1 MKKFEADGKMPFN
14 TLVCGDSGN
23 DAELF
28 TIQGV
33 YGVMVSNAQE
43 ELLAWHAQHA
53 KNNQKIVHASERCAS
68 GIIQAIGHFGLGPSV
83 TPRDDLTFSNHMKKQ
98 MHPALEV
105 VKLYLYCERWLR
117 GDVENCEQVMQTL
130 KSNFHQSG
138 IVVHPSG
145 VEKHL
150 HECVDVLDKSY
161 GCKQDCRIWVDQI
174 SSAQIGSDIWL
185 VKFHK
190 WELSGDVLQ
199 LCCLCCCK
207 YLISELILE
216 LLHSSIA
223 PMIPNIFFKKLIL
236 NVYCPDKC
244 YAGMYQ
250 GGERHC
256 CLTTVLL
263 NAEAE
268 GFTWMHIHQTWLN
281 TTSVDP
287 PSTWLF

>member
-1 MKKFEADGKMPFN
+1 LFFDLKYVIGQLDFKIIYSGGTALDVLPQRAGKGQALVYLMKKFEADGKMPFN

-33 YGVMVSNAQE
+33 YGVMVSTSVIGTLLGQQLCCYWRQKHLSMSLFLFKVQVSNAQE

-130 KSNFHQSG
+130 KSNFVCA
-138 IVVHPSG
+138 ITT
-145 VEKHL
+145 
-150 HECVDVLDKSY
+150 
-161 GCKQDCRIWVDQI
+161 
-174 SSAQIGSDIWL
+174 
-185 VKFHK
+185 
-190 WELSGDVLQ
+190 
-199 LCCLCCCK
+199 
-207 YLISELILE
+207 ILP
-216 LLHSSIA
+216 IA
-223 PMIPNIFFKKLIL
+223 PSP
-236 NVYCPDKC
+236 C
-244 YAGMYQ
+244 
-250 GGERHC
+250 
-256 CLTTVLL
+256 
-263 NAEAE
+263 
-268 GFTWMHIHQTWLN
+268 
-281 TTSVDP
+281 
-287 PSTWLF
+287 